1 MTRHLV
7 MFTPR
12 TGSTFLSEVIA
23 HQYGFHQYGES
34 WHMPWHGKYK
44 LINDISML
52 AQREYFIDSF
62 SNTIDFLTELDNRCD
77 HLTNTENWVAKA
89 SVAFGVKIRPFIDHL
104 IASGNTTI
112 WLPYRKDIHKQFLSH
127 INAIYRIKVLKETG
141 FIHRKI
147 GRHPYSKYTEINM
160 SAEDVI
166 SKLKIMIM
174 LLSCWR
180 NVYDAY
186 KDKVTLVCYEDHII
200 TNDLSKFGIDNES
213 IKTYNAGKLS
223 LMPTPHNAYK
233 FTDDTISP
241 MCTKILNRHK
251 HLIEIH

>member
-12 TGSTFLSEVIA
+12 TGSSFLSEVIA

-34 WHMPWHGKYK
+34 WHMPWHGKYR

-52 AQREYFIDSF
+52 AQQAYFTNSF
-62 SNTIDFLTELDNRCD
+62 SNTINFLAELDNRCD

-89 SVAFGVKIRPFIDHL
+89 SVALGEKIRPFIDRL

-127 INAIYRIKVLKETG
+127 INAVYRINVLKERG
-141 FIHRKI
+141 FIHRNNE
-147 GRHPYSKYTEINM
+147 RTYSKYTEINM

-180 NVYDAY
+180 NMYDAY
-186 KDKVTLVCYEDHII
+186 KDKVILVCYEDHII

-213 IKTYNAGKLS
+213 IRTYNAGKLS
-223 LMPTPHNAYK
+223 LVPTPHNACK
-233 FTDDTISP
+233 FTDDTILP